1 MKSLQHIDVPRY
13 LISDEPG
20 CFIDDAIVIHSNI
33 TGKSA
38 KMDIFNLLPVNIS
51 NVLYMD
57 ADIRAQPEF
66 SIEELRGPECEI
78 LLEYESWVNRIGLR

>member
-1 MKSLQHIDVPRY
+1 
-13 LISDEPG
+13 
-20 CFIDDAIVIHSNI
+20 
-33 TGKSA
+33 
-38 KMDIFNLLPVNIS
+38 MDIFNLLPKNIS